1 MEKVTYHNLSFI
13 KGSAGTNSL
22 VFRAMVETM
31 NTNEVYQ
38 ASLFLSKSP
47 TKPQS
52 APNVKLPDVPVYEA
66 KECNVAEI
74 RQTHKDVASYV
85 ILVSLDESNLTLYA
99 PKITE
104 HVKLKTRAS
113 RIASRVEV
121 IEDVGREEVIVDA
134 GREEIEEVR
143 ESVERDAWVGIEV
156 AIDVEEYDSDVGWQE
171 EIDGIKNEKRRV
183 ITDNL
188 EDFKTLYKGQTFPD
202 LKVAKQYI
210 NFFALANGYGLRVQK
225 SDTGRKVKV
234 MRKDLSSGLQ
244 LNVQYEKM
252 KRAKRTIL
260 TQLEGSFKD
269 DYNKI
274 IAYAQELRESNP
286 RTNVVVNISRDALRD
301 GRKRF
306 LTMYT
311 CFHALKMGWKQDLR
325 PFIGMD
331 RTFLK
336 GEARGQL
343 LVAIGQDS
351 MRQFYPIAWAVIDKE
366 TKSTWTWFVQCLK
379 SSLDL
384 KDGEGFT
391 FISDMQ
397 KIITILL

>member
-1 MEKVTYHNLSFI
+1 MRRV
-13 KGSAGTNSL
+13 
-22 VFRAMVETM
+22 
-31 NTNEVYQ
+31 
-38 ASLFLSKSP
+38 
-47 TKPQS
+47 
-52 APNVKLPDVPVYEA
+52 
-66 KECNVAEI
+66 
-74 RQTHKDVASYV
+74 
-85 ILVSLDESNLTLYA
+85 DEYDLTLYA

-104 HVKLKTRAS
+104 HVKLKTKAN
-113 RIASRVEV
+113 RIASRVKV
-121 IEDVGREEVIVDA
+121 IVDVGREEVLVDVGREGVIVDDIQ
-134 GREEIEEVR
+134 REDATDR

-156 AIDVEEYDSDVGWQE
+156 ATDCESDDDNDDVPNAEEYDFDVGWQE

-188 EDFKTLYKGQTFPD
+188 EDFKTLYKGQIFPD
-202 LKVAKQYI
+202 LKVAKQYV

-225 SDTGRKVKV
+225 SDTGRVRYKCDVGCPFVCRISKDGDNPGFKIKTLNSNHNCNKSYENPRANYLTLAHYFKNRVQNNPQYKVKV

-244 LNVQYEKM
+244 LNIKYEKM

-286 RTNVVVNISRDALRD
+286 GTDVVVNISRDALRE

-306 LTMYT
+306 LRMYT
-311 CFHALKMGWKQDLR
+311 YFHALKMGWKQSLR

-331 RTFLK
+331 
-336 GEARGQL
+336 
-343 LVAIGQDS
+343 IGQDS
-351 MRQFYPIAWAVIDKE
+351 MRQFYPIAWAVVDKE

-384 KDGEGFT
+384 KIG
-391 FISDMQ
+391 
-397 KIITILL
+397 KIHFYI